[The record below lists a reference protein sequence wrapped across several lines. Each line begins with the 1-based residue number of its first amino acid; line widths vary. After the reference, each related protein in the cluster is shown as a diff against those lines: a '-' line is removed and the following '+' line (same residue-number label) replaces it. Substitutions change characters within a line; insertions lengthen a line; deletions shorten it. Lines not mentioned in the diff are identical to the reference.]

1 MFESGVRR
9 LARQLRSSS
18 VFVFSMTKEGLAHG
32 WRNGVWVLSGPPH
45 GTSSASSD
53 G

>member
-1 MFESGVRR
+1 MFESGVRT
-9 LARQLRSSS
+9 LARQLRLSP
-18 VFVFSMTKEGLAHG
+18 VFVLGMTKEGLAHG

-45 GTSSASSD
+45 GTSSTSSD